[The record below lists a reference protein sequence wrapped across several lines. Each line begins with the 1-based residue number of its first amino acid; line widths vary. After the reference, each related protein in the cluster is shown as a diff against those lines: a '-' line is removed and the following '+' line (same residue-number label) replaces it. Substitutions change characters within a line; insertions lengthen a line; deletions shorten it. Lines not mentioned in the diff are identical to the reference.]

1 MRNIILIRIGIY
13 LVILGLAGCTSIRYS
28 NIETVPVTNS
38 SNEIVVLSISEK
50 VPEGY
55 IKIAD
60 FDYRES
66 WVETYEDLWNKVKK
80 IAFDKNAD
88 IVKINEVY
96 TGNKN
101 TKGATT
107 RILGSIYSS
116 GNLDIHHSLDSLN
129 NMDLKENKVLL
140 YFTRNDWGGPSL
152 FDIDLYIDSK
162 YQGKLV
168 KKTAKIIEL
177 DKEGEIII
185 SNSQKSKDGLKL
197 KVEYGKKYYIH
208 ARQIV
213 NSDASANGL
222 QVGIGGQVFLL
233 KDEKYGLLDFD
244 VIKFNLDF
252 EK

>member
-1 MRNIILIRIGIY
+1 MRNNILVRIEIF
-13 LVILGLAGCTSIRYS
+13 LVILGLAGCSSIRYL
-28 NIETVPVTNS
+28 NIETIPATNS

-50 VPEGY
+50 VPEGC

-116 GNLDIHHSLDSLN
+116 VNLDRDSLN
-129 NMDLKENKVLL
+129 RVDIKENKALL
-140 YFTRNDWGGPSL
+140 YFIRNDWGGPSL
-152 FDIDLYIDSK
+152 FNIDLYIDSV

-168 KKTAKIIEL
+168 KKAAKLIEL
-177 DKEGEIII
+177 DKEGEITI
-185 SNSQKSKDGLKL
+185 SNSQNSKDGLKI

-213 NSDASANGL
+213 NSAASANGL
-222 QVGIGGQVFLL
+222 QVGIGGQVFIL

-252 EK
+252 EESSKD